1 MSHLKPNLP
10 RSWYS
15 LPKKEQQAITAA
27 CERAVHATVNHEEA
41 LLQKR
46 WLQLA
51 CIVLHRQKDPY
62 GKMRCKAFLKDW
74 KLIYYICSQF
84 NTDAELEAWL
94 KAETDKIFGKDGY
107 PHEWV
112 DSLENG
118 GKREGYSST
127 VKPNPLQT
135 ANGCSDHTP
144 WKRTVNSS
152 F

>member
-46 WLQLA
+46 WLQCA

-118 GKREGYSST
+118 GKRE
-127 VKPNPLQT
+127 
-135 ANGCSDHTP
+135 
-144 WKRTVNSS
+144 
-152 F
+152 